1 VALVLV
7 RKSATSGLFAQ
18 RCNVT
23 KLVYFE
29 WTASVR
35 EATVREKRI
44 KGWSRAKKLALL
56 RSANPYWHEV
66 APA

>member
-7 RKSATSGLFAQ
+7 RKLATSGLFAQ
-18 RCNVT
+18 RYNVT

-29 WTASVR
+29 WTASAR
-35 EATVREKRI
+35 EAIVHEKRI
-44 KGWSRAKKLALL
+44 KGWSRPKKLALI
-56 RSANPYWHEV
+56 RSANPYWHEL